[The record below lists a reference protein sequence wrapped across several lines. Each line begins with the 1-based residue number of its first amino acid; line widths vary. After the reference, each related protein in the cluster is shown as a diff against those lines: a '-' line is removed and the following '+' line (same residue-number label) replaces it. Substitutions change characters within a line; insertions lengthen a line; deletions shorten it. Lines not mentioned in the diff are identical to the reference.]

1 MTPHSGAPTAPAT
14 LPVLRRWSAEFAAL
28 FHLGWPLIVAQ
39 LAQNLLLTTDVI
51 MLGWLGADA
60 LAASTLA
67 GAVIICLQLLG
78 VGIVGAVAPLV
89 AQARGARQIKDV
101 RRIVRQGLW
110 VSILLA
116 AILTPLV
123 YNIAPILSLLGQ
135 EPALVAE
142 AERYAH
148 TVCWMLLP
156 AFGIIALRSFLAAH
170 GATRMVLVITVVGV
184 LLNALLN
191 YALIFGHWGF
201 PRLELAGAGVSTTLV
216 NLAMFA
222 LMLAYVLTH
231 RRYRRYH
238 ILHNFTRADWLHF
251 RQLFAIGMPIGL
263 MLVAEVGLFTSAS
276 LLQGWISA
284 QSVAAHAVAL
294 QLSALAFMVPLGLS
308 QATTVR
314 VGLAYGQGSREGI
327 ALAGW
332 VSLAAT
338 LIFMSTTCALFL
350 LMPDRL
356 VRLFLDP
363 QNPANAVALALA
375 AQFLLVT
382 GVYQLA
388 DGAQVIAAAALRGL
402 GDTRMPLI
410 LALIGFWVVGFPVSY
425 LCGFVLGLGG
435 MGIWYGLAT
444 GLAVSATLL
453 VTRFARRERLGLV
466 PASAQ

>member
-1 MTPHSGAPTAPAT
+1 MTTLPNAPSTVAPA
-14 LPVLRRWSAEFAAL
+14 PALRRWTAEFGAL

-39 LAQNLLLTTDVI
+39 LAQNLLFTTDVI
-51 MLGWLGADA
+51 MLGWLGANA

-67 GAVIICLQLLG
+67 SAVIICLQLLG

-110 VSILLA
+110 VSILLT

-123 YNIAPILSLLGQ
+123 YNIAPVLTLLGQ
-135 EPALVAE
+135 DPVLVAE

-170 GATRMVLVITVVGV
+170 GATRMVLAITVVGV
-184 LLNALLN
+184 LLNAVLN
-191 YALIFGHWGF
+191 YGLIFGHWGL

-216 NLAMFA
+216 NLAMFG

-238 ILHNFTRADWLHF
+238 VLHNFGRADWQHF
-251 RQLFAIGMPIGL
+251 RQIFAIGTPIGL

-284 QSVAAHAVAL
+284 ESVAAHAVAL

-314 VGLAYGQGSREGI
+314 VGLAYGQGSHEGI

-338 LIFMSTTCALFL
+338 LAFMSTTCALFL
-350 LMPDRL
+350 LLPGPL
-356 VRLFLDP
+356 VRLFLDAS
-363 QNPANAVALALA
+363 NPANTVALALA
-375 AQFLLVT
+375 TQFLLIT
-382 GVYQLA
+382 GIYQLA

-410 LALIGFWVVGFPVSY
+410 LALIGYWAVGFPVGY

-435 MGIWYGLAT
+435 VGIWYGLAA

-453 VTRFARRERLGLV
+453 VTRFARRERLGLL
-466 PASAQ
+466 PSR

>member
-1 MTPHSGAPTAPAT
+1 MTTLPSAPPATAPRPA
-14 LPVLRRWSAEFAAL
+14 LRRWTAEFAAL

-39 LAQNLLLTTDVI
+39 LAQNLLFTTDVI
-51 MLGWLGADA
+51 MLGWLGAEA

-67 GAVIICLQLLG
+67 SAVIICLQLLG

-110 VSILLA
+110 ISILLA

-123 YNIAPILSLLGQ
+123 YNIAPILLWLGQ

-142 AERYAH
+142 AEHYAH
-148 TVCWMLLP
+148 AVCWMLLP
-156 AFGIIALRSFLAAH
+156 AFGIVALRSFLAAH
-170 GATRMVLVITVVGV
+170 GATRMVLAITVAGV

-191 YALIFGHWGF
+191 YGLIFGHWGL

-216 NLAMFA
+216 NLAMFG

-238 ILHNFTRADWLHF
+238 VLANFHRADWLHF
-251 RQLFAIGMPIGL
+251 RQLFAIGTPIGL
-263 MLVAEVGLFTSAS
+263 MLVAEVGLFTSAA

-284 QSVAAHAVAL
+284 ESVAAHAVAL

-314 VGLAYGQGSREGI
+314 VGLAYGQRSREGI
-327 ALAGW
+327 TLAGW

-338 LIFMSTTCALFL
+338 LGFMSTTCALFL
-350 LMPDRL
+350 LLPGPL

-363 QNPANAVALALA
+363 QNPANAVALTLA
-375 AQFLLVT
+375 AQFLVVT
-382 GVYQLA
+382 GIYQLA

-425 LCGFVLGLGG
+425 FCGFVLGLGG
-435 MGIWYGLAT
+435 MGIWYGLAA

-453 VTRFARRERLGLV
+453 VIRFARRERLGLV
-466 PASAQ
+466 PSR

>member
-1 MTPHSGAPTAPAT
+1 MTTLPNAPSTVAPA
-14 LPVLRRWSAEFAAL
+14 PAMRRWTAEFGAL

-39 LAQNLLLTTDVI
+39 LAQNLLFTTDVI
-51 MLGWLGADA
+51 MLGWLGANA

-67 GAVIICLQLLG
+67 SAVIICLQLLG

-123 YNIAPILSLLGQ
+123 YNIAPVLTLLGQ
-135 EPALVAE
+135 DPVLVAE

-170 GATRMVLVITVVGV
+170 GATRMVLAITVVGV
-184 LLNALLN
+184 LLNAVLN
-191 YALIFGHWGF
+191 YGLIFGHWGL

-216 NLAMFA
+216 NLAMFG

-238 ILHNFTRADWLHF
+238 VLHNFGRADWQHF
-251 RQLFAIGMPIGL
+251 RQIFAIGTPIGL

-284 QSVAAHAVAL
+284 ESVAAHAVAL

-314 VGLAYGQGSREGI
+314 VGLAYGQGSHEGI

-338 LIFMSTTCALFL
+338 LAFMSTTCALFL
-350 LMPDRL
+350 LLPGPL
-356 VRLFLDP
+356 VRLFLDAS
-363 QNPANAVALALA
+363 NPANTVALALA
-375 AQFLLVT
+375 TQFLLIT
-382 GVYQLA
+382 GIYQLA

-410 LALIGFWVVGFPVSY
+410 LALIGYWAVGFPVGY

-435 MGIWYGLAT
+435 MGIWYGLAA

-453 VTRFARRERLGLV
+453 VTRFARRERLGLL
-466 PASAQ
+466 PSR

>member
-1 MTPHSGAPTAPAT
+1 MTSLPSAPVTAAPE
-14 LPVLRRWSAEFAAL
+14 PVLRRWGAECLAL

-39 LAQNLLLTTDVI
+39 LAQNALFTTDVI
-51 MLGWLGADA
+51 MLGWLGAEA

-67 GAVIICLQLLG
+67 SAVIICLQLLG

-110 VSILLA
+110 VAILLG
-116 AILTPLV
+116 AILTPIV
-123 YNIAPILSLLGQ
+123 YNIAPILIALGQ
-135 EPALVAE
+135 DPALVAE

-148 TVCWMLLP
+148 AACWMLLP
-156 AFGIIALRSFLAAH
+156 AFGIVVLRSFLAAH
-170 GATRMVLVITVVGV
+170 GATRMVLAITVVGV
-184 LLNALLN
+184 LLNALVN

-201 PRLELAGAGVSTTLV
+201 PKLELAGAGVATTLV
-216 NLAMFA
+216 NFVMFG

-251 RQLFAIGMPIGL
+251 RQLFAIGTPIGL

-276 LLQGWISA
+276 LLQGWIGA
-284 QSVAAHAVAL
+284 ESVAAHAVAL
-294 QLSALAFMVPLGLS
+294 QLSSLAFMVPLGLS

-314 VGLAYGQGSREGI
+314 VGLAYGRRSREGI

-350 LMPDRL
+350 LLPGPL
-356 VRLFLDP
+356 VRLFLDAGD
-363 QNPANAVALALA
+363 PANAVALALA
-375 AQFLLVT
+375 AQFLLIT
-382 GVYQLA
+382 GIYQLA

-410 LALIGFWVVGFPVSY
+410 LALIGYWVVGFPVGF
-425 LCGFVLGLGG
+425 LCGFVFGLGG
-435 MGIWYGLAT
+435 IGIWLGLAT

-466 PASAQ
+466 PAAQ